1 MSCVNTKSIEFKRL
15 LEETNISSSTL
26 ELLIHKIWNSEGSE
40 RIPTAEE
47 ITNLLKPKEF
57 TGNSDIVELWDKYY
71 SKPISF
77 TNVSSAYET
86 YEKAC
91 VLFGEDSVSIIERK
105 NGTFDI
111 VVGNPTSKVEAD
123 YILSK
128 AERDSEG
135 HLLAPN
141 GQVSHL
147 SEEQYV
153 QVRTKAF
160 KDWFG
165 DWEKDPDNASKVV
178 DENGEPLAVYHTGA
192 EDIEIFKTTLD
203 KVEEIDPL
211 FHTQEER
218 ISLLNYLLEKGYKIT
233 EQQKENFIKDSKKIA
248 ISKSNAIYTTDS
260 KEMSS
265 SYGEF
270 TTKKEKYDYFEKI
283 RSHKIGILK
292 DELAVEIATME
303 ATKEYKK
310 FLEAH
315 PGEFNSILKK
325 AFEQILIT
333 RYEYKIKE
341 IEEIPNPVV
350 LTENNANDAVGQYQL
365 FVNSKNPLIVDA
377 EGNNWN
383 MIQYHGNIE
392 STRSLEKYARGNG
405 YTGIIVKN
413 VYDYGGGS
421 ATYGVMTPNTVVAV
435 FDANQVKSVENNGDF
450 SSEND
455 NIYFEN
461 EDSNSNN
468 YSEREFTIDNPS
480 KDTRLQELY
489 NKGLKE
495 KVTISDLY
503 NLLKSS
509 EYQDI
514 LDILAKL
521 SKGRGYFLG
530 DIKVKIEIP
539 TLFYDSITKTYS
551 NSRYKNRR
559 AYYDAAT
566 KTIYI
571 NANANY
577 TNGNS
582 NSVIMH
588 EIMHAL
594 TVDRILNNDNLKQEF
609 LKLINEYREAF
620 PNEYWELT
628 NEHFIEEFIA
638 DVWSK
643 KSTIEKLK
651 KLQYKGDKHKSSLWD
666 KIVNFFKSILFKG
679 AVKDSMFE
687 QASNLLVD
695 LLNQD
700 VTTQNKETFYENETP
715 SWGRTA
721 ENSYEVSTA
730 GDSRF
735 SALNAKFNPGT
746 IIEGVDVGGKTIE
759 DVYQSVIKKSGK
771 GKAPAKDSK
780 LYRAPVKSYS
790 GDITPDA
797 DTIFVFGSNP
807 EGRHGAG
814 AAKVAVEKFGAIKGQ
829 GEGLQGNSY
838 ALPTKDLRVSENNSL
853 KSTSEKHIIESI
865 EKLYDTA
872 RQNPDK
878 QFKIAYR
885 NTTEASLNGYTG
897 LEMIDMFLK
906 AGTIPSNIV
915 FSKEWVDTGKFDL
928 SKEAL
933 EDLSYTEDY
942 LPLWQ
947 EWAKQNP
954 ELIQEL
960 KEKSMGKTLTDKFTN
975 TKISQARALAD
986 IISNTNKSL
995 EDYYTFNTDVEYSSK
1010 KDLNGSLG
1018 RTRQG
1023 KITIATDVTI
1033 DDFFNYSKGKEN
1045 SVTSKQKA
1053 KVFELL
1059 ATEYGYTEE
1068 YLRNLIE
1075 TNEDA
1080 QKLILYHELSHK
1092 YWEDNP
1098 KEYYKG
1104 DERDS
1109 SGKLTKVDYLAPNKI
1124 EVELR
1129 ATVDAIRRLEKEK
1142 SEQLNSSAKEK
1153 KNKDQESSTITE
1165 ENKSF
1170 TKKMTTVTQQINNLT
1185 ETTILSST
1193 ETRHIAEQVVWWIS
1207 DHITEL
1213 QETPGLIA
1221 QIYGEQ
1227 YKDKDLSSMS
1237 RVDIVKLIGP
1247 DNIIAM
1253 CKEKFSPENTD
1264 YEDFNTIEKADLI
1277 TDNWEAIILLAN
1289 DEFLNLEEFSITST
1303 RDGKTREVIEDI
1315 TPDADNFNDS
1325 NEEGEVLEKEGD
1337 LQEHWQIE
1345 TKTLDIIATM
1355 SQLVKRALR
1364 QCYVLDN
1371 NGNKVTSEFGINERI
1386 NMRTATNSIL
1396 RWTQGALTLEQMITK
1411 LQEKTQNNPWVKQL
1425 IDRLSDT
1432 SGKETDFQSQFFSTF
1447 SKHFQTYSV
1456 VVKENGKYVSKIVNV
1471 DSALKDAMTQ
1481 VTTQFKINEHPL
1493 FTSEGIN
1500 KKTFNELKKAFEEL
1514 KQFKSKS
1521 SNKDITEEVNKKEA
1535 AETLGFISNLLGYY
1549 ITPEIV
1555 AENLDKNNFNKMY
1568 SALQYIIKNL
1578 EKNLDN
1584 KTYDPFTFR
1593 AEGSI
1598 IGNTREFLR
1607 PITEY
1612 FENNTIAAFYDS
1624 GKMYQ
1629 SYITPSYTTK
1639 LFQKFGLSGKA
1650 FDDFITKEYCC
1661 TEWFHTG
1668 NDIEKGWKNEWLR
1681 ELVTS
1686 NNARQ
1691 VFKHKVQLNFNK
1703 RNYMKNMND
1712 KEYILS
1718 IITEYFSEFSKESQS
1733 RVPAWFRVPMLS
1745 NKPSS
1750 EFIRFYSERGFNYKD
1765 ILVDK
1770 FKMIFDQ
1777 ELSRIQTVELR
1788 NKSKGDFGFIKNF
1801 DTNGRKF
1808 NFLDFMNKYL
1818 TGDKANSELGKL
1830 IRQKLNG
1837 LEIDEAQL
1845 NKLAKEAIKE
1855 SMESRVE
1862 KILQEWE
1869 SQGVLEASKSV
1880 SGIGNNPGEIKAN
1893 IENFIWNDA
1902 FASMNIMQL
1911 TITDIAFYK
1920 DAEDLQK
1927 RLAQIHAPGIRAN
1940 KDATDYK
1947 GNKVS
1952 DGYFRTAKLT
1962 DFDTFVSN
1970 IIDNVS
1976 IVFDRKIESAPESQK
1991 KALIALKES
2000 LVGEKGSFRQINVAD
2015 AQGYSSPTSYR
2026 KKAFA
2031 FGKWSEKAEEVY
2043 NKLKEGTYTFSDL
2056 QIAFQPLKPF
2066 VYSQIEKSSGVSGS
2080 PIETFKT
2087 PVQFKNSEYLL
2098 IMADALLS
2106 GENTGKPN
2114 LLRAIYEVMEN
2125 SHFDEN
2131 GNYKADGIDTIQFE
2145 STTKS
2150 GLSGKIGLNDLVND
2164 PNGEALAKARME
2176 AAIYE
2181 TVEKEITITNPETG
2195 KEETKVIY
2203 EKTGNYNNVAIDT
2216 VPFEDYCLQQE
2227 IPEHFKNHEQIFGSQ
2242 SRFLLISELET
2253 LNYKGEPTYYEIDG
2267 KKVTAQELKAEYE
2280 ELNAQ
2285 NIQEKIEE
2293 LVQEF
2298 SLDKVENVKDRNIAL
2313 SKILQKEILS
2323 SPRYGI
2329 DLLQACSVDENGKFR
2344 IPLGDPIQSKRVEQL
2359 INSIIKNRINKQTMP
2374 GGPVVQVSNFGTSK
2388 ELNIR
2393 FKDKDGKLLMT
2404 RAEYEKN
2411 PIKKI
2416 STQIDKFNARY
2427 RKQQSVKEEVLS
2439 YEDYIKENQAGIAY
2453 FEVFAPIYTN
2463 NLFSMFA
2470 DKNGVINVKAI
2481 EMLDPDLLKMI
2492 GYRIPTEDKYSMAP
2506 LKIVGFL
2513 PREAG
2518 DGIML
2523 PNDITLLTGSDF
2535 DIDKEYLMRKELKI
2549 DRNKI
2554 SKSELSSIL
2563 YNDLINSQSKKLS
2576 LETKNKISELIQEF
2590 LADPFDSSTLVNQ
2603 KVANGFISI
2612 PEGAYNKML
2621 QTYIQNAYSV
2631 VKPLEGRE
2639 YRNNRILDIAYTI
2652 LTHETSADKILNPGG
2667 FDQQKKMGYLVTAYR
2682 LYNNQYSWESLENMS
2697 ISELKDLCNTN
2708 KNLSFIDTHIQF
2720 YKQNNAA
2727 GSLIGIF
2734 AVNRT
2739 AHAVL
2744 ESSTPDGSASYY
2756 VDVDTACR
2764 LTKPFTVAG
2773 VEFGGV
2779 MPLDMRYDRNGQLIG
2794 KILGSLVAS
2803 AADAVK
2809 DPILNLM
2816 NINGETANIL
2826 NALVR
2831 MGMPF
2836 DDAALFLSQSVIA
2849 DVLSDYYR
2857 ENINGGVSLI
2867 NIIQNKLS
2875 KISKTLQIDESSSLN
2890 IEELTKEELIEGLK
2904 LNSSDEIKYKTLKAL
2919 SNFLNLSTALRM
2931 PTFAT
2936 RFNSITS
2943 AVGPLIIDNLIT
2955 EYKMEDLSLNSYIVD
2970 AEYNPVD
2977 INTIFMDHP
2986 ILNQFR
2992 RGHFIA
2998 NQLFGNMPTN
3008 SKGFRNI
3015 LDSCDNNILNIF
3027 INDRKLLSN
3036 LSDFYQS
3043 YLLVKTGVINS
3054 EDLNYYITE
3063 FPKEFMSKNYKEQY
3077 KDNPFISAIR
3087 YNTDKEGRGVLQ
3099 LNITGLDTAQ
3109 KELFSSGW
3117 IDLHK
3122 SNPEL
3127 SLKLFKYCF
3136 FRAGIGFSPKTFMS
3150 LVPTYVKER
3159 IPGYTD
3165 TFRMLPSVNPYIVLD
3180 QFIRNNWDNNKL
3192 VPRRSVAF
3200 SNLKNGHLE
3209 VSKESDVKSINNI
3222 TYFKMKIDGQ
3232 DKLFSVV
3239 SSTDNTVEIAEI
3251 DPLGNNK
3258 NYIEINENSMESSLE
3273 KKSSKTKEKLK
3284 QTNSEDSETSESEV
3298 VNTTTEITTD
3308 KSNNTEVSEMVL
3320 NDLLYKAL
3328 VVEGV
3333 RTEEQAKDYVKNYK
3347 LRSEDE
3353 KVYFEKQVKRFLE
3366 KRFKILNIEYNE
3378 KTLDDIYKLMC

>member
-15 LEETNISSSTL
+15 LEETNMSSSML

-47 ITNLLKPKEF
+47 ITNLIKPKEF
-57 TGNSDIVELWDKYY
+57 SEDPNIVELWDKYY

-77 TNVSSAYET
+77 ANVSSAYET

-91 VLFGEDSVSIIERK
+91 IFFGEDSVSIIERRD
-105 NGTFDI
+105 GTFDI
-111 VVGNPTSKVEAD
+111 VVGNPTLKAEAD

-128 AERDSEG
+128 AKRDSEG

-141 GQVSHL
+141 GQISHL
-147 SEEQYV
+147 SEAQYV

-165 DWEKDPDNASKVV
+165 DWEKDPNNASKVV
-178 DENGEPLAVYHTGA
+178 DENGEPLMMYHTGGT
-192 EDIEIFKTTLD
+192 DIDIFRTTDIKATELD
-203 KVEEIDPL
+203 PSKYTEESRVSLIDTL
-211 FHTQEER
+211 ENEQ
-218 ISLLNYLLEKGYKIT
+218 NYIIT
-233 EQQKENFIKDSKKIA
+233 EQQKEDFIKNGKTIIIYRGA
-248 ISKSNAIYTTDS
+248 AIYTTNS

-265 SYGEF
+265 SYGS
-270 TTKKEKYDYFEKI
+270 TKKSAHTSFEYNRAKKVIDLRNTRNKLLKFLYQSADSYAEGSLLFTPTELERNLGDEYIKYLETHPEESRSSVKKVFEQLIDEKYNQDTKKVRE
-283 RSHKIGILK
+283 
-292 DELAVEIATME
+292 EL
-303 ATKEYKK
+303 
-310 FLEAH
+310 
-315 PGEFNSILKK
+315 
-325 AFEQILIT
+325 
-333 RYEYKIKE
+333 
-341 IEEIPNPVV
+341 NPIVF
-350 LTENNANDAVGQYQL
+350 TEDNANDIVGQYQL
-365 FVNSKNPLIVDA
+365 FVNNKNPLIVDA

-383 MIQYHGNIE
+383 MIPYNGKIE
-392 STRSLEKYARGNG
+392 TTRSLEGYARRNG

-413 VYDYGGGS
+413 VYDYGGKS
-421 ATYGVMTPNTVVAV
+421 FTYTSMTPNTVVAV
-435 FDANQVKSVENNGDF
+435 FKANQVKSVDNNGDF
-450 SSEND
+450 SSKND
-455 NIYFEN
+455 DIYFEN
-461 EDSNSNN
+461 ENSNSEN
-468 YSEREFTIDNPS
+468 YSEHEFTTDNPG
-480 KDTRLQELY
+480 KDTRLQKLY
-489 NKGLKE
+489 SKSLKE
-495 KVTISDLY
+495 NVTISDLY
-503 NLLKSS
+503 NLLKGS

-514 LDILAKL
+514 LNILSKL
-521 SKGRGYFLG
+521 SKGKGYFLG
-530 DIKVKIEIP
+530 DIKVVVEDP
-539 TLFYDSITKTYS
+539 TMMYNSITKTYS
-551 NSRYKNRR
+551 NTRYKNRR

-571 NANANY
+571 NVNAEY
-577 TNGNS
+577 TNGNA

-609 LKLINEYREAF
+609 LKLINEYRKAF
-620 PNEYWELT
+620 PREYWDLT
-628 NEHFIEEFIA
+628 DEHFIEEFIA

-666 KIVNFFKSILFKG
+666 KIVNFFKSVLFKG
-679 AVKDSMFE
+679 AIKDSMFE
-687 QASNLLVD
+687 HASNLLVD

-700 VTTQNKETFYENETP
+700 ITIQNKETFYENET
-715 SWGRTA
+715 
-721 ENSYEVSTA
+721 
-730 GDSRF
+730 
-735 SALNAKFNPGT
+735 SA
-746 IIEGVDVGGKTIE
+746 
-759 DVYQSVIKKSGK
+759 
-771 GKAPAKDSK
+771 
-780 LYRAPVKSYS
+780 
-790 GDITPDA
+790 
-797 DTIFVFGSNP
+797 
-807 EGRHGAG
+807 
-814 AAKVAVEKFGAIKGQ
+814 
-829 GEGLQGNSY
+829 
-838 ALPTKDLRVSENNSL
+838 
-853 KSTSEKHIIESI
+853 
-865 EKLYDTA
+865 
-872 RQNPDK
+872 
-878 QFKIAYR
+878 
-885 NTTEASLNGYTG
+885 
-897 LEMIDMFLK
+897 
-906 AGTIPSNIV
+906 
-915 FSKEWVDTGKFDL
+915 
-928 SKEAL
+928 
-933 EDLSYTEDY
+933 
-942 LPLWQ
+942 
-947 EWAKQNP
+947 
-954 ELIQEL
+954 
-960 KEKSMGKTLTDKFTN
+960 
-975 TKISQARALAD
+975 
-986 IISNTNKSL
+986 NKSL
-995 EDYYTFNTDVEYSSK
+995 EDYYIFNTDIEYSSK

-1023 KITIATDVTI
+1023 KITIATDVTV
-1033 DDFFNYSKGKEN
+1033 DDFFNYIKGVEN
-1045 SVTSKQKA
+1045 SATSKQKA

-1059 ATEYGYTEE
+1059 NTEYGYTEE

-1109 SGKLTKVDYLAPNKI
+1109 SGKLIKVDYLAPNKI
-1124 EVELR
+1124 EIELR

-1142 SEQLNSSAKEK
+1142 SEQLSSSAKE
-1153 KNKDQESSTITE
+1153 NESKDQESSTITE

-1193 ETRHIAEQVVWWIS
+1193 ETRHIAEQAVWWIS

-1213 QETPGLIA
+1213 QETPGLAA

-1237 RVDIVKLIGP
+1237 RIDIVKLIGP
-1247 DNIIAM
+1247 DNIITM

-1264 YEDFNTIEKADLI
+1264 YEDFSTIEKADVI

-1303 RDGKTREVIEDI
+1303 KDGKTREVIEDI
-1315 TPDADNFNDS
+1315 APDVDNYNYS
-1325 NEEGEVLEKEGD
+1325 NEEDDILEKEGN

-1345 TKTLDIIATM
+1345 TKTLDVIATM
-1355 SQLVKRALR
+1355 SQLVKKALR

-1386 NMRTATNSIL
+1386 SMRTATNSIL
-1396 RWTQGALTLEQMITK
+1396 RWTQGALTLKQMIGK
-1411 LQEKTQNNPWVKQL
+1411 LQEKEQNNPWVKQL

-1432 SGKETDFQSQFFSTF
+1432 SGKEADFQSQFFSTF
-1447 SKHFQTYSV
+1447 SKHFQTYSI

-1471 DSALKDAMTQ
+1471 DSALKEAMTQ

-1500 KKTFNELKKAFEEL
+1500 KKTFNELKNAFEEL
-1514 KQFKSKS
+1514 KQYKSKS
-1521 SNKDITEEVNKKEA
+1521 TNKDITEEANKKEA

-1555 AENLDKNNFNKMY
+1555 AENLNKDNFNKMY
-1568 SALQYIIKNL
+1568 SALTYIIRNL
-1578 EKNLDN
+1578 ENNLDN
-1584 KTYDPFTFR
+1584 KTYEPFTFK

-1612 FENNTIAAFYDS
+1612 FENNTVAAFYDS

-1668 NDIEKGWKNEWLR
+1668 DDIEKGWKNEWLR

-1686 NNARQ
+1686 SDARQ
-1691 VFKHKVQLNFNK
+1691 LFKHKVQLNFNK
-1703 RNYMKNMND
+1703 HNYMKNMND
-1712 KEYILS
+1712 TEYLLS
-1718 IITEYFSEFSKESQS
+1718 IITEYFSEFSKENQS

-1765 ILVDK
+1765 TLVDK

-1788 NKSKGDFGFIKNF
+1788 NKSKKDFGFIKNF

-1808 NFLDFMNKYL
+1808 NFLDFMNEYL

-1837 LEIDEAQL
+1837 LEIDEVQL
-1845 NKLAKEAIKE
+1845 NKLAKEAIKNG
-1855 SMESRVE
+1855 MESRVN
-1862 KILQEWE
+1862 KVLQEWK
-1869 SQGVLEASKSV
+1869 SQGVLEASKSI
-1880 SGIGNNPGEIKAN
+1880 SGIGNTPEEIRAN

-1962 DFDTFVSN
+1962 DFDTFISN

-1976 IVFDRKIESAPESQK
+1976 VVFDRKIESASESQK

-2000 LVGEKGSFRQINVAD
+2000 LVGKEGAFRQINVAD

-2031 FGKWSEKAEEVY
+2031 FGKWSKKAEEIY
-2043 NKLKEGTYTFSDL
+2043 KKLKDGTYTFSDL

-2066 VYSQIEKSSGVSGS
+2066 VYSQIEKSSGVSEA
-2080 PIETFKT
+2080 PIETFKI
-2087 PVQFKNSEYLL
+2087 PIQFKNSEYLL

-2106 GENTGKPN
+2106 RENTGKPN

-2131 GNYKADGIDTIQFE
+2131 GNYKTDGIDTIQFE

-2150 GLSGKIGLNDLVND
+2150 GLSGKIELNDLVNN
-2164 PNGEALAKARME
+2164 PNGEALAKARLE

-2181 TVEKEITITNPETG
+2181 TTEREITVINPKTG

-2203 EKTGNYNNVAIDT
+2203 EKTGNYNNVAVDT

-2253 LNYKGEPTYYEIDG
+2253 LNYKGEPTYYKIDD
-2267 KKVTAQELKAEYE
+2267 KKKKITAQELKAEYE
-2280 ELNAQ
+2280 ELNAA

-2293 LVQEF
+2293 VIQEF

-2313 SKILQKEILS
+2313 SKILQREILS

-2416 STQIDKFNARY
+2416 PTQTDKFNARY
-2427 RKQQSVKEEVLS
+2427 KKQQSPKEEILS
-2439 YEDYIKENQAGIAY
+2439 YEDYIKEYQAGIAY

-2463 NLFSMFA
+2463 DLFSMFA

-2549 DRNKI
+2549 NKNKV
-2554 SKSELSSIL
+2554 SKSKLFSIL

-2576 LETKNKISELIQEF
+2576 LEMRNKISELVQEF
-2590 LADPFDSSTLVNQ
+2590 LADPFDSSLLVDQ
-2603 KVANGFISI
+2603 KVADGFISMSK
-2612 PEGAYNKML
+2612 EAYNKML

-2639 YRNNRILDIAYTI
+2639 YRNNRILDIAYAI
-2652 LTHETSADKILNPGG
+2652 LTHETSTDKILNPGG

-2682 LYNNQYSWESLENMS
+2682 LFGDQYSWESLKNMS

-2756 VDVDTACR
+2756 VDVDKACK
-2764 LTKPFTVAG
+2764 LSKSFTVTG
-2773 VEFGGV
+2773 MEFGGV

-2794 KILGSLVAS
+2794 KVLGSLVAS

-2826 NALVR
+2826 NTLVR
-2831 MGMPF
+2831 IGMPF
-2836 DDAALFLSQSVIA
+2836 DNAALFLSQSVIT
-2849 DVLSDYYR
+2849 DVLSDFYR
-2857 ENINGGVSLI
+2857 ESINGGISLTTT
-2867 NIIQNKLS
+2867 IQNKLNE
-2875 KISKTLQIDESSSLN
+2875 ISKTLQIDESSPLN
-2890 IEELTKEELIEGLK
+2890 TEELTKEELIKGLK
-2904 LNSSDEIKYKTLKAL
+2904 LNSSDTIKYKTLKAL
-2919 SNFLNLSTALRM
+2919 LNFLNLSTALRM

-2955 EYKMEDLSLNSYIVD
+2955 EYKMRDLSLNSCIVD
-2970 AEYNPVD
+2970 VEYDPVD

-2986 ILNQFR
+2986 ILNQFKM
-2992 RGHFIA
+2992 GHSIA
-2998 NQLFGNMPTN
+2998 NQLFGNMPAN

-3015 LDSCDNNILNIF
+3015 LDSCDPNMLNTF

-3036 LSDFYQS
+3036 LSDFYQT
-3043 YLLVKTGVINS
+3043 YLVVKSGVINS
-3054 EDLNYYITE
+3054 KDLNYYITD

-3087 YNTDKEGRGVLQ
+3087 YNVDKEGRGVLQ
-3099 LNITGLDTAQ
+3099 LNVTGLDTAQ
-3109 KELFSSGW
+3109 KELLSCGW

-3165 TFRMLPSVNPYIVLD
+3165 TFRLLPSVNPYVLLD

-3192 VPRRSVAF
+3192 VPRRSVATT
-3200 SNLKNGHLE
+3200 NLKNGHLE
-3209 VSKESDVKSINNI
+3209 VSKESDVRSLKNI
-3222 TYFKMKIDGQ
+3222 TYFKMKVNGQ

-3239 SSTDNTVEIAEI
+3239 SNTTDTVEIAEI

-3258 NYIEINENSMESSLE
+3258 NYIEINENSIETSLE
-3273 KKSSKTKEKLK
+3273 KRNYKTKEETN
-3284 QTNSEDSETSESEV
+3284 QTSNENSEVSEEEV
-3298 VNTTTEITTD
+3298 INTPTEVATDNITTD
-3308 KSNNTEVSEMVL
+3308 LSETAL

-3328 VVEGV
+3328 VIEGK
-3333 RTEEQAKDYVKNYK
+3333 RTEEQARDYVKNYK
-3347 LRSEDE
+3347 LRSEKE
-3353 KVYFEKQVKRFLE
+3353 KSYFEKQVKRFLE
-3366 KRFKILNIEYNE
+3366 SRFKILNIEYSE